1 MIICVPTPL
10 GKHNEP
16 DTTYIK
22 STMDAILPNISKG
35 ALIVL
40 ESTTYPGCT
49 KTLIKER
56 IEKEKGYKCGIDFY
70 VGYSPEREDPGNQE
84 SNVCT
89 VPKIVSGETKECEL
103 KVKNLYNKIC
113 KNIVEVSGIDTAEA
127 VKLTENIFRCVNIAL
142 VNELKMIYEQMD
154 IDIFEVIDAAKTK
167 PYGFMPFYPGPGLGG
182 HCIPIDPYYLS
193 WKAKEYSTNAKFIEL
208 AGEINNLMP
217 SWVVSATIDE
227 LNKKRKSINGA
238 KFLLWD

>member
-1 MIICVPTPL
+1 
-10 GKHNEP
+10 
-16 DTTYIK
+16 
-22 STMDAILPNISKG
+22 
-35 ALIVL
+35 
-40 ESTTYPGCT
+40 
-49 KTLIKER
+49 
-56 IEKEKGYKCGIDFY
+56 
-70 VGYSPEREDPGNQE
+70 
-84 SNVCT
+84 
-89 VPKIVSGETKECEL
+89 
-103 KVKNLYNKIC
+103 
-113 KNIVEVSGIDTAEA
+113 
-127 VKLTENIFRCVNIAL
+127 
-142 VNELKMIYEQMD
+142 MIYEQMD

-238 KFLLWD
+238 KILVMGLAYKKNIDDDRESPAYPIINTLKKLGGIVKYHDPLIPEIPETRKYNVLKGETSASFDNTYDAYI